1 MHLEE
6 AYILEVTKLMEYVDS
21 KEDPLIQIIRTH
33 KHNKLTQCYKE
44 LEASRE
50 NYKEEKDK

>member
-6 AYILEVTKLMEYVDS
+6 AYVVEVTKLMEYVDS
-21 KEDPLIQIIRTH
+21 KKDPLIKIIITH
-33 KHNKLTQCYKE
+33 QHNKLTQCYRE

-50 NYKEEKDK
+50 KYKEEKAK